1 MREMEH
7 DILVD
12 AKGLACPM
20 PIVRTKK
27 ALKDVASG
35 SIVEVQATDKGSTAD
50 LKSWANKAG
59 HDYLGTV
66 ENDGVLKHY
75 LRAAGEEKETTPY
88 TNIVQNDE
96 LQNLLNS
103 NTELTVLD
111 VREKEEFEEYHI
123 PSAVSIPLGELEEK
137 MNKLDADKPVYVV
150 CRTGNRSDMAAH
162 MLSDNGFSN
171 VVNVKPGMSEWN
183 EEEANVSVTAM
194 TPKELSQRVIQK
206 DELFILDVRNEDA
219 FEDWKVDG
227 EGFDYLNIPYF
238 DLLDGVEDVLPQIPS
253 DKELLVV
260 CAKEGSSV
268 MVAEMLAE
276 EGVSSSYLE
285 GGMKAWSEYLE
296 PVKVADLNDGGELF
310 QFVRLGKGCLSYMV
324 VSGDEAVVIDSARTT
339 DPYLKLAKE
348 KGVSITNVL
357 DTHLH
362 ADHISGGRT
371 IAQNTGASYWLPPK
385 DAEEATFD
393 FEPLEEGA
401 HLQVGA
407 TKIDVKA
414 LYTPGHTI
422 GSTSFIVDDAY
433 LLSGDI
439 LFVDSIGRPDLAG
452 KADDWVSDLRS
463 SLYDTYQSLS
473 EDLTVLPAHFMIVD
487 ELNEDGSVAEKL
499 GVLFEKNHG
508 LNIDDEEEFRS
519 AVTDNLPPQPNAY
532 QDIRQT
538 NMGKIAPDEEEQ
550 REMEIGPNRC
560 AVR

>member
-1 MREMEH
+1 MKEMTY
-7 DILVD
+7 DLLVD

-27 ALKDVASG
+27 ALKDVESG
-35 SIVEVQATDKGSTAD
+35 LIIEVQATDKGSTAD
-50 LKSWANKAG
+50 LKAWAEKSG

-66 ENDGVLKHY
+66 DNDGLLKHY
-75 LRAAGEEKETTPY
+75 LRSSGEEKNTAPY
-88 TNIVQNDE
+88 PNITDNDKLKSL
-96 LQNLLNS
+96 LQS
-103 NTELTVLD
+103 DEEITVLD
-111 VREKEEFEEYHI
+111 VREPEEYEEFHI
-123 PSAVSIPLGELEEK
+123 PEAVSIPLGELKERMGELS
-137 MNKLDADKPVYVV
+137 NEAPIYVV
-150 CRTGNRSDMAAH
+150 CRTGNRSDMASSLLA
-162 MLSDNGFSN
+162 DQGFKD
-171 VVNVKPGMSEWN
+171 VINVKPGMSEWN
-183 EEEANVSVTAM
+183 GEDAGVSMTAM
-194 TPKELSQRVIQK
+194 EPRELAQKVILKK
-206 DELFILDVRNEDA
+206 DLFILDVRNEDA

-227 EGFDYLNIPYF
+227 ENFDYLNIPYF

-268 MVAEMLAE
+268 MVAEMLVE
-276 EGVSSSYLE
+276 EGRSASYLK

-296 PVKVADLNDGGELF
+296 PVKISDLKDGGELY

-324 VSGDEAVVIDSARTT
+324 ISGDEAVVIDSARMTE
-339 DPYLKLAKE
+339 PYMTLAEE
-348 KGVSITNVL
+348 KGVTITNVL

-371 IAQNTGASYWLPPK
+371 IAQDTGATYWLPPK
-385 DAEEATFD
+385 DAEEATFK
-393 FEPLEEGA
+393 FQPLEEGA
-401 HLQVGA
+401 HVEVGSS
-407 TKIDVKA
+407 KIDVTA

-463 SLYDTYQSLS
+463 SLYETYKDLS
-473 EDLTVLPAHFMIVD
+473 DDLTVLPAHFMIVD
-487 ELNEDGSVAEKL
+487 ELNDDGSVAEKL
-499 GVLFEKNHG
+499 GVLFENNHG
-508 LNIDDEEEFRS
+508 LNIEDEEEFRS
-519 AVTDNLPPQPNAY
+519 TVTDNLPPQPNAY

-538 NMGKIAPDEEEQ
+538 NMGKLTPNEEEQ